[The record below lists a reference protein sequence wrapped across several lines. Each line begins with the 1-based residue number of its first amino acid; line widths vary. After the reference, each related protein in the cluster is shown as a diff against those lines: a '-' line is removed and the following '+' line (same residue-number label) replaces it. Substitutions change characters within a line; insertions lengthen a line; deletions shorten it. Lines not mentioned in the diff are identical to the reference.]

1 MDQQFYAV
9 LTIYCSS
16 SCLPWYEIFYLL
28 LNQLAEMLNRSEVDS
43 AVPLLS
49 LLYEKELPDPGVRV
63 DITLPELNEVNHYT
77 FLQ

>member
-1 MDQQFYAV
+1 
-9 LTIYCSS
+9 
-16 SCLPWYEIFYLL
+16 
-28 LNQLAEMLNRSEVDS
+28 MLNRSEVDS